1 MNPCLDSGE
10 EYVSDKDIADF
21 DMKLIEWPEDSTGHA
36 LDIGYIV
43 ELLNPQGLLVSIVSG
58 QATLN
63 GWLLL

>member
-1 MNPCLDSGE
+1 M
-10 EYVSDKDIADF
+10 SDKDIADF